1 MCLKLRKG
9 ECRFWLETTIRLT
22 VIGWA
27 TITKFSLDEI
37 IVCQKMCVSF
47 ESGKRTKNTRDQN
60 KQTITITG
68 YTHTHSFFTL
78 IEIRL
83 NIPVTDVELYVCAHT
98 PRWTKQMKLRDK
110 TADDKR
116 KNNVA
121 VGWWHAMI
129 DRNEGG
135 TDFFRGLLGR
145 SFRCQLIATDVEHLI
160 FLWSVASTS
169 I

>member
-1 MCLKLRKG
+1 MDIDETNISTELWFFLLAKQHFDSEKWNKKNLRWPMCLKLRKG

-83 NIPVTDVELYVCAHT
+83 LNIPVTLMSNCLCVHT
-98 PRWTKQMKLRDK
+98 HTSLNETNETERQNGR
-110 TADDKR
+110 R
-116 KNNVA
+116 QE
-121 VGWWHAMI
+121 
-129 DRNEGG
+129 RN
-135 TDFFRGLLGR
+135 
-145 SFRCQLIATDVEHLI
+145 
-160 FLWSVASTS
+160 
-169 I
+169 